1 MKTPA
6 TRFCMDLS
14 EREFL
19 VFRIRSGIY
28 KVPYNKFNIKILTP
42 TIEDEFAAC
51 EVYDRSYYEAMND
64 DIMTQEECSEWML
77 ENGLWT
83 YEEDLKIKEI
93 NTEIEN
99 LKINVYKK
107 YNNGRLRESAR
118 IYLRAAEEGLKQLED
133 KKNAYY
139 GNTCEGI
146 AQLDKSMFL
155 LEICSY
161 VGGEKLDPESVELN
175 NLLNKYYSLIL
186 KESDSREIARSEPWR
201 SIWVLR
207 ETNTF
212 KLFSNQDRE
221 LSIDQKNLLVWS
233 RMYDN
238 IQESM
243 DCPSDKVIEDDDAL
257 DGWFIE
263 QRRKNE
269 REKAVGVVED
279 SMQNDKIKN
288 SHEILVFAD
297 NNTDAQT
304 IHEMNS
310 PNAKAVKHQ
319 RKQVLEEKGSAVD
332 LDFTDQK
339 MRLGNMAHEQ
349 FKNKFRR

>member
-1 MKTPA
+1 M

-42 TIEDEFAAC
+42 TIEDELAAC

-64 DIMTQEECSEWML
+64 EIMIQEECLEWML

-99 LKINVYKK
+99 LKVNVYKK
-107 YNNGRLRESAR
+107 YNNTRLRESAR
-118 IYLRAAEEGLKQLED
+118 IYLRAAEEGLKELEN

-155 LEICSY
+155 LETCSY
-161 VGGEKLDPESVELN
+161 VGGEKLDPDSVELN

-186 KESDSREIARSEPWR
+186 KEAESREIARSEPWR

-212 KLFSNQDRE
+212 NLFSNTDRE
-221 LSIDQKNLLVWS
+221 LSVDQKNLLVWS

-243 DCPSDKVIEDDDAL
+243 ECPSDKVIEDDDAL

-263 QRRKNE
+263 QRRKSE
-269 REKAVGVVED
+269 REKAIGVIED

-288 SHEILVFAD
+288 SDEVIVFAD
-297 NNTDAQT
+297 NKTDAQT
-304 IHEMNS
+304 VHEMNS
-310 PNAKAVKHQ
+310 PNAKAIKKQ
-319 RKQVLEEKGSAVD
+319 RSEVIKEKGKAVD
-332 LDFTDQK
+332 LDFADQK
-339 MRLGNMAHEQ
+339 MKLGNMAHDQ
-349 FKNKFRR
+349 FKSRFRR

>member
-1 MKTPA
+1 
-6 TRFCMDLS
+6 MDLS

-19 VFRIRSGIY
+19 VFRIRSGVY
-28 KVPYNKFNIKILTP
+28 KLPYNGFNIKILTP
-42 TIEDEFAAC
+42 TIEDEFESC

-64 DIMTQEECSEWML
+64 DIMTHEECVEWMM
-77 ENGLWT
+77 EDELWT
-83 YEEDLKIKEI
+83 YEEDLKIKQIIE
-93 NTEIEN
+93 EIEN
-99 LKINVYKK
+99 LKVNVYKK

-118 IYLRAAEEGLKQLED
+118 IYLRAAENGLKKLEN
-133 KKNAYY
+133 KKNSYY

-155 LEICSY
+155 LEACSY
-161 VGGEKLDPESVELN
+161 VGGEKIDPDSVELN
-175 NLLNKYYSLIL
+175 DLLNRYYSLIL
-186 KESDSREIARSEPWR
+186 KEADSREIARSEPWR
-201 SIWVLR
+201 SIWTLR

-212 KLFSNQDRE
+212 KLFSNIKRE
-221 LSIDQKNLLVWS
+221 LSIDQKNLLIWS

-269 REKAVGVVED
+269 REKAVGVIED
-279 SMQNDKIKN
+279 SIQNDKIKN
-288 SHEILVFAD
+288 SQEVLVFAD
-297 NNTDAQT
+297 NKTDAQT

-310 PNAKAVKHQ
+310 PNSKVIKKERQ
-319 RKQVLEEKGSAVD
+319 ETIKEKGSAVD
-332 LDFTDQK
+332 LDFNDQK

>member
-1 MKTPA
+1 M
-6 TRFCMDLS
+6 RFCMDLS

-19 VFRIRSGIY
+19 VFRIRSGVY
-28 KVPYNKFNIKILTP
+28 KLPYNGFNIKILTP
-42 TIEDEFAAC
+42 TIEDEFESC

-64 DIMTQEECSEWML
+64 DIMTHEECVEWMM
-77 ENGLWT
+77 EDELWT
-83 YEEDLKIKEI
+83 YEEDLKIKQIIE
-93 NTEIEN
+93 EIEN
-99 LKINVYKK
+99 LKVNVYKK

-118 IYLRAAEEGLKQLED
+118 IYLRAAENGLKKLEN
-133 KKNAYY
+133 KKNSYY

-155 LEICSY
+155 LEACSY
-161 VGGEKLDPESVELN
+161 VGGEKIDPDSVELN
-175 NLLNKYYSLIL
+175 DLLNRYYSLIL
-186 KESDSREIARSEPWR
+186 KEADSREIARSEPWR
-201 SIWVLR
+201 SIWTLR

-212 KLFSNQDRE
+212 KLFSNIKRE
-221 LSIDQKNLLVWS
+221 LSIDQKNLLIWS

-269 REKAVGVVED
+269 REKAVGVIED
-279 SMQNDKIKN
+279 SIQNDKIKN
-288 SHEILVFAD
+288 SQEVLVFAD
-297 NNTDAQT
+297 NKTDAQT

-310 PNAKAVKHQ
+310 PNSKVIKKERQ
-319 RKQVLEEKGSAVD
+319 ETIKEKGSAVD
-332 LDFTDQK
+332 LDFNDQK

>member
-1 MKTPA
+1 
-6 TRFCMDLS
+6 MDLS

-19 VFRIRSGIY
+19 VFRIRSGVY
-28 KVPYNKFNIKILTP
+28 KLPYNGFNIKILTP
-42 TIEDEFAAC
+42 TIEDEFESC

-64 DIMTQEECSEWML
+64 DIMTHEECVEWMM
-77 ENGLWT
+77 EDELWT
-83 YEEDLKIKEI
+83 YEEDLKIKQIIE
-93 NTEIEN
+93 EIEN
-99 LKINVYKK
+99 LKVNVYKK

-118 IYLRAAEEGLKQLED
+118 IYLRAAENGLKKLEN
-133 KKNAYY
+133 KKNSYY

-155 LEICSY
+155 LEACSY
-161 VGGEKLDPESVELN
+161 VGGEKIDPDSVELN
-175 NLLNKYYSLIL
+175 DLLNKYYSLIL
-186 KESDSREIARSEPWR
+186 KEADSREIARSEPWR
-201 SIWVLR
+201 SIWTLR

-212 KLFSNQDRE
+212 KLFSNIKRE
-221 LSIDQKNLLVWS
+221 LSIDQKNLLIWS

-269 REKAVGVVED
+269 REKAVGVIED
-279 SMQNDKIKN
+279 SIQNDKIKN
-288 SHEILVFAD
+288 SQEVLVFAD
-297 NNTDAQT
+297 NKTDAQT

-310 PNAKAVKHQ
+310 PNSKVIKKERQ
-319 RKQVLEEKGSAVD
+319 ETIKEKGSAVD
-332 LDFTDQK
+332 LDFNDQK

>member
-1 MKTPA
+1 M
-6 TRFCMDLS
+6 RFCMDLS

-28 KVPYNKFNIKILTP
+28 KVPYNGFTVKILTP
-42 TIEDEFAAC
+42 TIEDELESC

-64 DIMTQEECSEWML
+64 DIMTHEECLEWMM
-77 ENGLWT
+77 ENELWT
-83 YEEDLKIKEI
+83 YEEDLKIKQITE
-93 NTEIEN
+93 EIEN
-99 LKINVYKK
+99 LKVNVYKK

-118 IYLRAAEEGLKQLED
+118 IYLRAAEEGLKQLEN
-133 KKNAYY
+133 KKNGYY

-155 LEICSY
+155 IECCSY
-161 VGGEKLDPESVELN
+161 VGGEKLDPNSLDLN

-186 KESDSREIARSEPWR
+186 KEADSREIARSEPWR
-201 SIWVLR
+201 STWGLR
-207 ETNTF
+207 ETNTIN
-212 KLFSNQDRE
+212 LFSNRDRE
-221 LSIDQKNLLVWS
+221 LSVDQKNLLIWS

-243 DCPSDKVIEDDDAL
+243 ECPSDKVIEDDDAL

-269 REKAVGVVED
+269 REKAVGVIED
-279 SMQNDKIKN
+279 SIQNDKIKN
-288 SHEILVFAD
+288 SQEVIVFAD
-297 NNTDAQT
+297 NKTDAKT

-310 PNAKAVKHQ
+310 PSSKVIKKERQ
-319 RKQVLEEKGSAVD
+319 EVIKEKGSAVD
-332 LDFTDQK
+332 LDFADQK

>member
-1 MKTPA
+1 
-6 TRFCMDLS
+6 MDFS

-19 VFRIRSGIY
+19 LYKIRSGYY
-28 KVPYNKFNIKILTP
+28 KINLGGFTIKIVPP
-42 TIEDEFAAC
+42 TIEDILESC
-51 EVYDRSYYEAMND
+51 EVYDKSYYESLNE
-64 DIMTQEECSEWML
+64 DIMTQEECLNWMFDT
-77 ENGLWT
+77 ELWT
-83 YEEDLKIKEI
+83 YEEDEKIKK
-93 NTEIEN
+93 TEKEAEN
-99 LKINVYKK
+99 LKVNVFKNFSNSK
-107 YNNGRLRESAR
+107 LRESAR
-118 IYLRAAEEGLKQLED
+118 LYLKAAEKALKDLFD
-133 KKNAYY
+133 KKHVYHA
-139 GNTCEGI
+139 NTCEGI
-146 AQLDKSMFL
+146 AELDKALFL
-155 LEICSY
+155 LERCSY
-161 VGGEKLDPESVELN
+161 IGGERLDFN
-175 NLLNKYYSLIL
+175 MIDQNDLLSKYYSSIL
-186 KESDSREIARSEPWR
+186 KEKESREIARTEPWK
-201 SIWVLR
+201 SIWILR
-207 ETNTF
+207 ESNTF
-212 KLFSNQDRE
+212 NLFNNNGRE

-269 REKAVGVVED
+269 REKAVGVIED

-319 RKQVLEEKGSAVD
+319 RKKVLEEKGSAVD

>member
-1 MKTPA
+1 
-6 TRFCMDLS
+6 MDLS

-19 VFRIRSGIY
+19 VFRIRSGVY
-28 KVPYNKFNIKILTP
+28 KLPYNGFNIKILTP
-42 TIEDEFAAC
+42 TIEDEFESC

-64 DIMTQEECSEWML
+64 DIMTHEECVEWMM
-77 ENGLWT
+77 EDELWT
-83 YEEDLKIKEI
+83 YEEDLKIKQIIE
-93 NTEIEN
+93 EIEN
-99 LKINVYKK
+99 LKVNVYKK

-118 IYLRAAEEGLKQLED
+118 IYLRAAENGLKKLEN
-133 KKNAYY
+133 KKNSYY

-155 LEICSY
+155 LEACSY
-161 VGGEKLDPESVELN
+161 VGGEKIDPDSVELN
-175 NLLNKYYSLIL
+175 DLLNKYYSLIL
-186 KESDSREIARSEPWR
+186 KEADSREIARSEPWR
-201 SIWVLR
+201 SIWTLR

-212 KLFSNQDRE
+212 KLFSNIKRE
-221 LSIDQKNLLVWS
+221 LSIDQKNLLIWS

-243 DCPSDKVIEDDDAL
+243 DCPSNKVIEDDDAL

-269 REKAVGVVED
+269 REKAVGVIED
-279 SMQNDKIKN
+279 SIQNDKIKN
-288 SHEILVFAD
+288 SQEVLVFAD
-297 NNTDAQT
+297 NKTDAQT

-310 PNAKAVKHQ
+310 PNSKVIKKERQ
-319 RKQVLEEKGSAVD
+319 ETIKEKGSAVD
-332 LDFTDQK
+332 LDFNDQK

>member
-1 MKTPA
+1 
-6 TRFCMDLS
+6 MDLS

-28 KVPYNKFNIKILTP
+28 KVPYNKFNIKVLTP
-42 TIEDEFAAC
+42 TIEEEFESC
-51 EVYDRSYYEAMND
+51 EVYERSYYESMND
-64 DIMTQEECSEWML
+64 DIMTQEECLEWML

-93 NTEIEN
+93 NKEIEN

-107 YNNGRLRESAR
+107 FNNAKLRESAR
-118 IYLRAAEEGLKQLED
+118 IYLRAAEEGLKQMEN

-155 LEICSY
+155 LEACSY
-161 VGGEKLDPESVELN
+161 VGGEKLDPDSVELN
-175 NLLNKYYSLIL
+175 DLLNKYYSLIL
-186 KESDSREIARSEPWR
+186 KEGDCREIARSDPWR
-201 SIWVLR
+201 SIWSLR

-212 KLFSNQDRE
+212 NLFNKTNRE
-221 LSIDQKNLLVWS
+221 LSVDQRNLLIWS

-243 DCPSDKVIEDDDAL
+243 ECPSEKVIEDDDAL

-269 REKAVGVVED
+269 REKAVGVIED
-279 SMQNDKIKN
+279 SIQNDKIRN
-288 SHEILVFAD
+288 SQEIIVFAD
-297 NNTDAQT
+297 NQKDAQNV
-304 IHEMNS
+304 HEMNS
-310 PNAKAVKHQ
+310 TTSKVIKKEREQ
-319 RKQVLEEKGSAVD
+319 LIKEKGSAVD
-332 LDFTDQK
+332 LDFADQK
-339 MRLGNMAHEQ
+339 MRLGNMAHEK
-349 FKNKFRR
+349 FKNNFRR

>member
-1 MKTPA
+1 
-6 TRFCMDLS
+6 MDLS

-28 KVPYNKFNIKILTP
+28 KVPYNGFTVKILTP
-42 TIEDEFAAC
+42 TIEDELESC

-64 DIMTQEECSEWML
+64 DIMTHEECLEWMM
-77 ENGLWT
+77 ENELWT
-83 YEEDLKIKEI
+83 YEEDLKIKQITE
-93 NTEIEN
+93 EIEN
-99 LKINVYKK
+99 LKVNVYKK

-118 IYLRAAEEGLKQLED
+118 IYLRAAEEGLKQLEN
-133 KKNAYY
+133 KKNGYY

-155 LEICSY
+155 IECCSY
-161 VGGEKLDPESVELN
+161 VGGEKLDPNSLDLN

-186 KESDSREIARSEPWR
+186 KEADSREIARSEPWR
-201 SIWVLR
+201 STWGLR
-207 ETNTF
+207 ETNTIN
-212 KLFSNQDRE
+212 LFSNRDRE
-221 LSIDQKNLLVWS
+221 LSVDQKNLLIWS

-243 DCPSDKVIEDDDAL
+243 ECPSDKVIEDDDAL

-269 REKAVGVVED
+269 REKAVGVIED
-279 SMQNDKIKN
+279 SIQNDKIKN
-288 SHEILVFAD
+288 SQEVIVFAD
-297 NNTDAQT
+297 NKTDAKT

-310 PNAKAVKHQ
+310 PNSKVIKKERQ
-319 RKQVLEEKGSAVD
+319 EVIKEKGSAVD
-332 LDFTDQK
+332 LDFADQK

>member
-1 MKTPA
+1 
-6 TRFCMDLS
+6 MDLS

-28 KVPYNKFNIKILTP
+28 KVPYNKFNIKVLTP
-42 TIEDEFAAC
+42 TIEEEFESC
-51 EVYDRSYYEAMND
+51 EVYERSYYESMND
-64 DIMTQEECSEWML
+64 DIMTQEECAEWML

-83 YEEDLKIKEI
+83 YEEDLKIKEV
-93 NTEIEN
+93 NKEIEN

-107 YNNGRLRESAR
+107 FNNGRLRESAR
-118 IYLRAAEEGLKQLED
+118 IYLRAAEEALKQMEN

-155 LEICSY
+155 LEACSY
-161 VGGEKLDPESVELN
+161 VGGEKLDPDSVELN
-175 NLLNKYYSLIL
+175 DLLNKYYSLIL
-186 KESDSREIARSEPWR
+186 KEGDCREISRSDPWR
-201 SIWVLR
+201 SIWSLR

-212 KLFSNQDRE
+212 NLFSNTNRE
-221 LSIDQKNLLVWS
+221 LSVDQRNLLIWS

-243 DCPSDKVIEDDDAL
+243 ECPSEKVIEDDDAL

-269 REKAVGVVED
+269 RDKAIGVIED
-279 SMQNDKIKN
+279 SMQNDKIRN
-288 SHEILVFAD
+288 SHEVLVFAD
-297 NNTDAQT
+297 NKTDAQT
-304 IHEMNS
+304 IHDMNS
-310 PNAKAVKHQ
+310 INAKVNKLE
-319 RKQVLEEKGSAVD
+319 RKEVLKEKGSAVD

-339 MRLGNMAHEQ
+339 MRLGNMAHEK
-349 FKNKFRR
+349 FKNNFRR

>member
-1 MKTPA
+1 
-6 TRFCMDLS
+6 MDLS

-19 VFRIRSGIY
+19 VFRIRSGVY
-28 KVPYNKFNIKILTP
+28 KVPYNKFNIKVLTP
-42 TIEDEFAAC
+42 TIEEEFESC
-51 EVYDRSYYEAMND
+51 EVYERSYYESMND
-64 DIMTQEECSEWML
+64 DIMTQEECAEWML

-83 YEEDLKIKEI
+83 YEEELKIKEI
-93 NTEIEN
+93 NKEIEN

-107 YNNGRLRESAR
+107 FNNAKLRESAR
-118 IYLRAAEEGLKQLED
+118 IYLRAAEEGLKQVEN

-155 LEICSY
+155 LEACSY
-161 VGGEKLDPESVELN
+161 VGGEKLDPDSVELN
-175 NLLNKYYSLIL
+175 DLLNKYYSLIL
-186 KESDSREIARSEPWR
+186 KEGDCREIARSDPWR
-201 SIWVLR
+201 STWSLR
-207 ETNTF
+207 ETKTF
-212 KLFSNQDRE
+212 NLFSNTNRE
-221 LSIDQKNLLVWS
+221 LSVDQRNLLIWS

-243 DCPSDKVIEDDDAL
+243 ECPSEKVIEDDDAL

-269 REKAVGVVED
+269 REKAIGVIED
-279 SMQNDKIKN
+279 SMQNDKIRN
-288 SHEILVFAD
+288 SHEVLVFAD
-297 NNTDAQT
+297 NKTDAET

-310 PNAKAVKHQ
+310 MNAKVNKLQ
-319 RKQVLEEKGSAVD
+319 RKEVLKEKGSAVD
-332 LDFTDQK
+332 LDFADQK
-339 MRLGNMAHEQ
+339 MRLGNMAHEK

>member
-1 MKTPA
+1 
-6 TRFCMDLS
+6 MDLS

-28 KVPYNKFNIKILTP
+28 KVPYNKFNIKVLTP
-42 TIEDEFAAC
+42 TIEEEFESC
-51 EVYDRSYYEAMND
+51 EVYERSYYESMND
-64 DIMTQEECSEWML
+64 DIMTQEECTEWML

-93 NTEIEN
+93 NKEIEN

-107 YNNGRLRESAR
+107 FNNAKLRESAR
-118 IYLRAAEEGLKQLED
+118 IYLRAAEEGLKQVEN

-155 LEICSY
+155 LETCSY
-161 VGGEKLDPESVELN
+161 VGGEKLDPDSVELN
-175 NLLNKYYSLIL
+175 DLLNKYYSLIL
-186 KESDSREIARSEPWR
+186 KEGDCREIARSDPWR
-201 SIWVLR
+201 SMWGLR

-212 KLFSNQDRE
+212 NLFSNTNRE
-221 LSIDQKNLLVWS
+221 LSVDQRNLLIWS

-243 DCPSDKVIEDDDAL
+243 ECPSEKVIEDDDAL

-269 REKAVGVVED
+269 REKAIGVIED
-279 SMQNDKIKN
+279 SMQNDKIRN
-288 SHEILVFAD
+288 SHEVLVFAD
-297 NNTDAQT
+297 NKTDAET
-304 IHEMNS
+304 IHDMNS
-310 PNAKAVKHQ
+310 TNAKIIKQQ
-319 RKQVLEEKGSAVD
+319 RKQVIKEQGSAVD
-332 LDFTDQK
+332 LDFADQK
-339 MRLGNMAHEQ
+339 MRLGNMAHEK
-349 FKNKFRR
+349 FKNNFRR

>member
-1 MKTPA
+1 M
-6 TRFCMDLS
+6 RFGMDLS

-19 VFRIRSGIY
+19 VFRIRSGVY
-28 KVPYNKFNIKILTP
+28 RLPYNGFNIKILTP
-42 TIEDEFAAC
+42 TIDDEFESC

-64 DIMTQEECSEWML
+64 DIMTQEECLEWMI
-77 ENGLWT
+77 ENYLWT
-83 YEEDLKIKEI
+83 YEEELQIKEV
-93 NTEIEN
+93 NKEIEN
-99 LKINVYKK
+99 LKVNVYKK
-107 YNNGRLRESAR
+107 YNNARLRESAR
-118 IYLRAAEEGLKQLED
+118 IYLRAAEDGLKELEN

-155 LEICSY
+155 LEACSY
-161 VGGEKLDPESVELN
+161 VGGEKLDPDSVELN

-186 KESDSREIARSEPWR
+186 KEADSREIARSEPWR

-212 KLFSNQDRE
+212 NLFSNRDRE
-221 LSIDQKNLLVWS
+221 LSVDQKNLLVWS

-243 DCPSDKVIEDDDAL
+243 ECPSDKVIEDDDAL

-269 REKAVGVVED
+269 REKAIGVIED

-288 SHEILVFAD
+288 SDEIIVFAD
-297 NNTDAQT
+297 NKTDAQT
-304 IHEMNS
+304 VDQMNS
-310 PNAKAVKHQ
+310 PNAKAIKKQ
-319 RKQVLEEKGSAVD
+319 RSEVIKEKGTAVD
-332 LDFTDQK
+332 LDFADQK
-339 MRLGNMAHEQ
+339 MKLGNMAHDQ
-349 FKNKFRR
+349 FKSRFRR

>member
-1 MKTPA
+1 
-6 TRFCMDLS
+6 MDLS

-19 VFRIRSGIY
+19 VFRIRSGVY
-28 KVPYNKFNIKILTP
+28 KVSYNKFNIKVLTP
-42 TIEDEFAAC
+42 TIEEELESC
-51 EVYDRSYYEAMND
+51 EVYERSYYESMND
-64 DIMTQEECSEWML
+64 DIMTQEECAEWML

-93 NTEIEN
+93 NKEIEN

-107 YNNGRLRESAR
+107 FNNAKLRESAR
-118 IYLRAAEEGLKQLED
+118 IYLRAAEEGLKQIEN

-161 VGGEKLDPESVELN
+161 VGGEKLDPDSVELN
-175 NLLNKYYSLIL
+175 DLLNKYYSLIL
-186 KESDSREIARSEPWR
+186 KEGDCREIARSDPWR
-201 SIWVLR
+201 SIWALR
-207 ETNTF
+207 ETKTF
-212 KLFSNQDRE
+212 NLFSNTNRE
-221 LSIDQKNLLVWS
+221 LSVDQRNLLIWS

-243 DCPSDKVIEDDDAL
+243 ECPSEKVIEDDDAL

-269 REKAVGVVED
+269 REKAIGVIED
-279 SMQNDKIKN
+279 SMQNDKIRN
-288 SHEILVFAD
+288 SHEVLVFAD
-297 NNTDAQT
+297 NKTDAET
-304 IHEMNS
+304 IHDMNS
-310 PNAKAVKHQ
+310 TNAKIIKQQ
-319 RKQVLEEKGSAVD
+319 RKQVIKEQGSAVD
-332 LDFTDQK
+332 LDFADQK
-339 MRLGNMAHEQ
+339 MRLGNMAHEK
-349 FKNKFRR
+349 FKNNFRR

>member
-1 MKTPA
+1 
-6 TRFCMDLS
+6 MDLS

-28 KVPYNKFNIKILTP
+28 KVPYNGFTVKILTP
-42 TIEDEFAAC
+42 TIEDELESC

-64 DIMTQEECSEWML
+64 DIMTHEECLEWMM
-77 ENGLWT
+77 ENELWT
-83 YEEDLKIKEI
+83 YEEDLKIKQITE
-93 NTEIEN
+93 EIEN
-99 LKINVYKK
+99 LKVNVYKK

-118 IYLRAAEEGLKQLED
+118 IYLRAAEEGLKQLEN
-133 KKNAYY
+133 KKNGYY

-155 LEICSY
+155 IECCSY
-161 VGGEKLDPESVELN
+161 VGGEKLDPNSLDLN

-186 KESDSREIARSEPWR
+186 KEADSREIARSEPWR
-201 SIWVLR
+201 STWGLR
-207 ETNTF
+207 ETNTIN
-212 KLFSNQDRE
+212 LFSNRDRE
-221 LSIDQKNLLVWS
+221 LSVDQKNLLIWS

-243 DCPSDKVIEDDDAL
+243 ECPSDKVIEDDDAL

-269 REKAVGVVED
+269 REKAVGVIED
-279 SMQNDKIKN
+279 SIQNDKIKN
-288 SHEILVFAD
+288 SQEVIVFAD
-297 NNTDAQT
+297 NKTDAKT

-310 PNAKAVKHQ
+310 PSSKVIKKERQ
-319 RKQVLEEKGSAVD
+319 EVIKEKGSAVD
-332 LDFTDQK
+332 LDFADQK

>member
-1 MKTPA
+1 M
-6 TRFCMDLS
+6 RFCMDLS

-19 VFRIRSGIY
+19 VFRIRSGVY
-28 KVPYNKFNIKILTP
+28 KLPYNGFNIKILTP
-42 TIEDEFAAC
+42 TIEDEFESC

-64 DIMTQEECSEWML
+64 DIMTHEECVEWMM
-77 ENGLWT
+77 EDELWT
-83 YEEDLKIKEI
+83 YEEDLKIKQIIE
-93 NTEIEN
+93 EIEN
-99 LKINVYKK
+99 LKVNVYKK

-118 IYLRAAEEGLKQLED
+118 IYLRAAENGLKKLEN
-133 KKNAYY
+133 KKNSYY

-155 LEICSY
+155 LEACSY
-161 VGGEKLDPESVELN
+161 VGGEKIDPDSVELN
-175 NLLNKYYSLIL
+175 DLLNKYYSLIL
-186 KESDSREIARSEPWR
+186 KEADSREIARSEPWR
-201 SIWVLR
+201 SIWTLR

-212 KLFSNQDRE
+212 KLFSNIKRE
-221 LSIDQKNLLVWS
+221 LSIDQKNLLIWS

-243 DCPSDKVIEDDDAL
+243 DCPSNKVIEDDDAL

-269 REKAVGVVED
+269 REKAVGVIED
-279 SMQNDKIKN
+279 SIQNDKIKN
-288 SHEILVFAD
+288 SQEVLVFAD
-297 NNTDAQT
+297 NKTDAQT

-310 PNAKAVKHQ
+310 PNSKVIKKERQ
-319 RKQVLEEKGSAVD
+319 ETIKEKGSAVD
-332 LDFTDQK
+332 LDFNDQK

>member
-1 MKTPA
+1 M
-6 TRFCMDLS
+6 RFCMDLS

-19 VFRIRSGIY
+19 VFRIRSGVY
-28 KVPYNKFNIKILTP
+28 KVAYNGFTVKVLTP
-42 TIEDEFAAC
+42 TIENELESC
-51 EVYDRSYYEAMND
+51 EVYDRSYYEAIND
-64 DIMTQEECSEWML
+64 DIMTQEECSEWMI
-77 ENGLWT
+77 ENYLWT
-83 YEEDLKIKEI
+83 YEEELKIKEL
-93 NTEIEN
+93 NNEIEN

-107 YNNGRLRESAR
+107 YNNTRLRESAR
-118 IYLRAAEEGLKQLED
+118 IYLRAAEEGLKDLEN

-139 GNTCEGI
+139 ANTCEGI

-155 LEICSY
+155 LEACSY
-161 VGGEKLDPESVELN
+161 VGGEKLDSESIELN

-201 SIWVLR
+201 SMWSLR

-212 KLFSNQDRE
+212 KLFNNKDRE
-221 LSIDQKNLLVWS
+221 LSIDQKNLLIWS

-269 REKAVGVVED
+269 REKAVGLIED
-279 SMQNDKIKN
+279 SMNNDKIKN
-288 SHEILVFAD
+288 SQEIIVFAD
-297 NNTDAQT
+297 NKTDAET

-310 PNAKAVKHQ
+310 PNAKVIKQ
-319 RKQVLEEKGSAVD
+319 ERKQVVKEKGSAVD
-332 LDFTDQK
+332 LDFADQK

>member
-1 MKTPA
+1 
-6 TRFCMDLS
+6 MDLS

-28 KVPYNKFNIKILTP
+28 KVPYNGFTVKILTP
-42 TIEDEFAAC
+42 TIEDELESC

-64 DIMTQEECSEWML
+64 EIMTHEECLEWMM
-77 ENGLWT
+77 ENELWT
-83 YEEDLKIKEI
+83 YEEDLKIKQITE
-93 NTEIEN
+93 EIEN
-99 LKINVYKK
+99 LKVNVYKK

-118 IYLRAAEEGLKQLED
+118 IYLRAAEEGLKQLEN
-133 KKNAYY
+133 KKNGYY

-155 LEICSY
+155 IECCSY
-161 VGGEKLDPESVELN
+161 VGGEKLDPNSLDLN

-186 KESDSREIARSEPWR
+186 KEADSREIARSEPWR
-201 SIWVLR
+201 STWGLR
-207 ETNTF
+207 ETNTIN
-212 KLFSNQDRE
+212 LFSNRDRE
-221 LSIDQKNLLVWS
+221 LSVDQKNLLIWS

-243 DCPSDKVIEDDDAL
+243 ECPSDKVIEDDDAL

-269 REKAVGVVED
+269 REKAVGVIED
-279 SMQNDKIKN
+279 SIQNDKIKN
-288 SHEILVFAD
+288 SQEVIVFAD
-297 NNTDAQT
+297 NKTDAKT

-310 PNAKAVKHQ
+310 PNSKVIKKERQ
-319 RKQVLEEKGSAVD
+319 EVIKEKGSAVD
-332 LDFTDQK
+332 LDFADQK

>member
-1 MKTPA
+1 M
-6 TRFCMDLS
+6 RFCMDLS

-19 VFRIRSGIY
+19 VFRIRSGVYRI
-28 KVPYNKFNIKILTP
+28 PYNGFTVKILTP
-42 TIEDEFAAC
+42 TIEDEFEAC

-64 DIMTQEECSEWML
+64 DIMTQEECLEWMM
-77 ENGLWT
+77 ENELWT
-83 YEEDLKIKEI
+83 YEEDLKIKQITE
-93 NTEIEN
+93 EIEN
-99 LKINVYKK
+99 LKVNVYKK

-118 IYLRAAEEGLKQLED
+118 IYLRAAEEGLKQLEN
-133 KKNAYY
+133 KKNGYD

-155 LEICSY
+155 IECCSY
-161 VGGEKLDPESVELN
+161 VGGEKLDPNSLDLN

-186 KESDSREIARSEPWR
+186 KEADSREIARSEPWR
-201 SIWVLR
+201 STWGLR
-207 ETNTF
+207 ETNTIN
-212 KLFSNQDRE
+212 LFSNRDRE
-221 LSIDQKNLLVWS
+221 LSVDQKNLLIWS

-243 DCPSDKVIEDDDAL
+243 ECPSDKVIEDDDAL

-269 REKAVGVVED
+269 REKAVGVIED
-279 SMQNDKIKN
+279 SIQNDKIKN
-288 SHEILVFAD
+288 SQEVIVFAD
-297 NNTDAQT
+297 NKTDAKT

-310 PNAKAVKHQ
+310 PNSKVIKKERQ
-319 RKQVLEEKGSAVD
+319 EVIKEKGSAVD
-332 LDFTDQK
+332 LDFADQK

>member
-1 MKTPA
+1 
-6 TRFCMDLS
+6 MDLS

-28 KVPYNKFNIKILTP
+28 KVPYNKFNIKVLTP
-42 TIEDEFAAC
+42 TIEEELESC
-51 EVYDRSYYEAMND
+51 EVYERSYYESMND
-64 DIMTQEECSEWML
+64 DIMTQEECAEWML

-93 NTEIEN
+93 NKEIEN

-107 YNNGRLRESAR
+107 FNNAKLRESAR
-118 IYLRAAEEGLKQLED
+118 IYLRAAEEGLKQIEN

-161 VGGEKLDPESVELN
+161 VGGEKLDPDSVELN
-175 NLLNKYYSLIL
+175 DLLNKYYSLIL
-186 KESDSREIARSEPWR
+186 KEDDCREIARSDPWR
-201 SIWVLR
+201 SIWGLR
-207 ETNTF
+207 ETKTF
-212 KLFSNQDRE
+212 NLFSNTNRE
-221 LSIDQKNLLVWS
+221 LSVDQRNLLIWS

-243 DCPSDKVIEDDDAL
+243 ECPSEKVIEDDDAL

-269 REKAVGVVED
+269 REKAIGVIED
-279 SMQNDKIKN
+279 SMQNDKIRN
-288 SHEILVFAD
+288 SHEVLVFAD
-297 NNTDAQT
+297 NKTDAET
-304 IHEMNS
+304 IHDMNS
-310 PNAKAVKHQ
+310 TNAKIIKQQ
-319 RKQVLEEKGSAVD
+319 RKQVIKEQGSAVD
-332 LDFTDQK
+332 LDFADQK
-339 MRLGNMAHEQ
+339 MRVGNMAHEK
-349 FKNKFRR
+349 FKNNFRR